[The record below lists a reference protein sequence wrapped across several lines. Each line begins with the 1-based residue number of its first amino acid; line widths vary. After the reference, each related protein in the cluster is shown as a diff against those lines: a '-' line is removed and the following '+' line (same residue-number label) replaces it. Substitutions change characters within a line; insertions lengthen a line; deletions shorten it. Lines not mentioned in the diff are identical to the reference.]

1 LRATGWTL
9 NDTATLEGLL
19 SVAVFV
25 IPIAAFLTL
34 VVLLVRRH
42 RRDAPSQPQTIA
54 TGLFHGLSPPPVAE
68 EVVRQNL
75 EVELQDIDAISKKIE
90 DALARGEKTSLS
102 GLYFD
107 LASGHERLGNV
118 EARMSALRS
127 AAGYG
132 ALHGP
137 PVAHAAARLALAET
151 AHQAGDL
158 TSACEQWQM
167 ARTAFLQGGDTEQH
181 ARVEKRMRENGC
193 PTDWVLTDF

>member
-1 LRATGWTL
+1 M
-9 NDTATLEGLL
+9 NDKATLETLL
-19 SVAVFV
+19 SVAVFL
-25 IPIAAFLTL
+25 IPVAVFLTL
-34 VVLLVRRH
+34 VLLLLQRR
-42 RRDAPSQPQTIA
+42 RRGS
-54 TGLFHGLSPPPVAE
+54 SPPAPGIAREPSYAIAQSPAVALE
-68 EVVRQNL
+68 EAAAEPSPHVRT
-75 EVELQDIDAISKKIE
+75 QDPDAISKKIE
-90 DALARGEKTSLS
+90 DALMHGQKTALS
-102 GLYFD
+102 SLYFD
-107 LASGHERLGNV
+107 LASAYESLGNV

-158 TSACEQWQM
+158 ASACEQWQM
-167 ARTAFLQGGDTEQH
+167 ARTAFQQSGETEQH